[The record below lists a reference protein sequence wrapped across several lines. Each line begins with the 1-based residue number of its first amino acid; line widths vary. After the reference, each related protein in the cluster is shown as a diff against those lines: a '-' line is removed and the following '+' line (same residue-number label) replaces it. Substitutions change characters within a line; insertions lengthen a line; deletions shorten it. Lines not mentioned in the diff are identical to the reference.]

1 MLRSDLC
8 DFDDAYIVVEGKVT
22 ASFNPRK
29 DDCGANDFTDNLFP
43 NRIFPSGSTAE
54 LLQEMLLKLLLLM
67 SQTMLLMIQETLLKV
82 FLLKMM
88 LHLSTAFQKLMDH

>member
-29 DDCGANDFTDNLFP
+29 DDYGANDFTDNLFP